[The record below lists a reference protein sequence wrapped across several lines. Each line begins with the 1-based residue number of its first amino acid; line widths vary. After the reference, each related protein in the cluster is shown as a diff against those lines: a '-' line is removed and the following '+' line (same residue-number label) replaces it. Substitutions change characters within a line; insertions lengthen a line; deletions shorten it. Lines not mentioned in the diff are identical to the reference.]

1 MTNTFIIIT
10 GLFVAVV
17 AAIAVRKLSRLVD
30 LVDELVAKNVFLTNQ
45 LRQLQTDSN
54 RNLGLISTA
63 AGALRTDTAHAAAQQ
78 LAATEALKE
87 AVDRQTRTLS
97 ECTDR
102 YIALMNDLQSAAEA
116 DGAHEGDEGDEG
128 TLLVEHPEPEP
139 ATATGHASMGPIV
152 EDNPDE

>member
-17 AAIAVRKLSRLVD
+17 AAIAVSKLSRLVD

-78 LAATEALKE
+78 LADTEALKE

-116 DGAHEGDEGDEG
+116 DGAHEGDEG

-139 ATATGHASMGPIV
+139 ATGYASMGPIV

>member
-17 AAIAVRKLSRLVD
+17 AAIAVNKLSRLID
-30 LVDELVAKNVFLTNQ
+30 LADDLVAKNVFLTNQ
-45 LRQLQTDSN
+45 LRQMQSDNNQVCGQLT
-54 RNLGLISTA
+54 TA
-63 AGALRTDTAHAAAQQ
+63 AGGMRTDAIHAAAQQ

-87 AVDRQTRTLS
+87 AVDSQTRTLS

-116 DGAHEGDEGDEG
+116 DGAHEGDEG